1 MFVDSLSSSI
11 SISTYPY
18 FLLIF
23 TGKHYE
29 HISFAYIFSQY
40 VFIHVIRDSPLPFPL
55 HYSHYVL
62 GNVIAKGMV
71 HQRFGLTHN
80 IATKLL
86 AAAANMQ
93 AIA

>member
-1 MFVDSLSSSI
+1 MPIVYNNCD
-11 SISTYPY
+11 Y
-18 FLLIF
+18 
-23 TGKHYE
+23 
-29 HISFAYIFSQY
+29 
-40 VFIHVIRDSPLPFPL
+40 PLPFPL

-71 HQRFGLTHN
+71 HQRFGLAHDF
-80 IATKLL
+80 ATKLL